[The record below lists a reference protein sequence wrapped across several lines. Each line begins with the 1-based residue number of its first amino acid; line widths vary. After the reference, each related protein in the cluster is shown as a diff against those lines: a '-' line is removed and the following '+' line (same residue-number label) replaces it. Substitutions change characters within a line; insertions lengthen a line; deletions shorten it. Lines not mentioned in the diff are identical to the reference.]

1 MENLKLQAYERGWQA
16 FKEGKSPVPTKDKKF
31 MKHCNHSTEEC
42 NHSTEECNCLTEEQ
56 KQLFEAWILGWYNA
70 EALSKINDV

>member
-1 MENLKLQAYERGWQA
+1 MYNSSKCMENLKLQAYERGWQA

-31 MKHCNHSTEEC
+31 MEHY
-42 NHSTEECNCLTEEQ
+42 NHSTEECNCLTKEQ